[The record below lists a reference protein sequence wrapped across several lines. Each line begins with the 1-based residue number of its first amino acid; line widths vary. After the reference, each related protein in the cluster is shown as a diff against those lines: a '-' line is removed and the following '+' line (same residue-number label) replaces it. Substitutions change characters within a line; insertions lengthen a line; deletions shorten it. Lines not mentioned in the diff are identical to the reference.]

1 MKHLIIILSFII
13 ISTNV
18 FGENHNGGILYLL
31 GEFPDWEWVNLR
43 DKKNLPKYQGKVKNG
58 KPNGLGV
65 LTSTNGWKY
74 FGSWKDGKIWNGT
87 EFDNL
92 GNIIFRWVEG
102 KRKYHNLNIKFR

>member
-1 MKHLIIILSFII
+1 MKYLIIIFSFII
-13 ISTNV
+13 ISINV
-18 FGENHNGGILYLL
+18 FGENHNGEILYVL
-31 GEFPDWEWVNLR
+31 GEFPDWEWVQLR
-43 DKKNLPKYQGKVKNG
+43 EKKHLPKYQGEVKNG

-74 FGSWKDGKIWNGT
+74 LGSWKDGAIWNGT